1 MLYNFNGD
9 GEIRTHD
16 PLLARQVL
24 SQLSYTPICFS
35 IDVTQW
41 PRMSLVFDDRNVA
54 SFHLP
59 ISLFEIF
66 RSLTSSI
73 LILEIIFNVQFSR
86 YKYNLLRKLLW
97 EIASQFSAFPP
108 ECFAFLFWI
117 ETVLSRFRGD
127 REIRTLD
134 PLLARQVLSQL
145 SYAPLRVIMLLLVL
159 ALTFSVSFGFSPYGL
174 KWTRTTDLTLI
185 RRAL

>member
-1 MLYNFNGD
+1 MADLVVSK
-9 GEIRTHD
+9 
-16 PLLARQVL
+16 LL
-24 SQLSYTPICFS
+24 CFS

-86 YKYNLLRKLLW
+86 YHLNRNSFISIQW
-97 EIASQFSAFPP
+97 RQRDSNSRPP
-108 ECFAFLFWI
+108 ACKAGALPTELCPLTGNYAIVGALF
-117 ETVLSRFRGD
+117 
-127 REIRTLD
+127 
-134 PLLARQVLSQL
+134 
-145 SYAPLRVIMLLLVL
+145 
-159 ALTFSVSFGFSPYGL
+159 
-174 KWTRTTDLTLI
+174 
-185 RRAL
+185 

>member
-1 MLYNFNGD
+1 MLLNGL
-9 GEIRTHD
+9 GC
-16 PLLARQVL
+16 LLFWWSECYFL
-24 SQLSYTPICFS
+24 SSSYLVVWDLSIS
-35 IDVTQW
+35 HKLDIDTWDYFQC
-41 PRMSLVFDDRNVA
+41 SVFKV
-54 SFHLP
+54 P
-59 ISLFEIF
+59 
-66 RSLTSSI
+66 
-73 LILEIIFNVQFSR
+73 
-86 YKYNLLRKLLW
+86 YNLLRKLLR
-97 EIASQFSAFPP
+97 EIAARFSVFLP
-108 ECFAFLFWI
+108 ERFAFLFWI

-159 ALTFSVSFGFSPYGL
+159 ALTFSVSFEFSPYGL